1 MTDPATGTDL
11 AGLREQN
18 SLTVVRAMRGNPPA
32 TVSELA
38 ARTGLSRPSV
48 DIMVQSLIADGWV
61 TVIEPTS
68 SIVGRPARRFQF
80 NASAGHVLGIDV
92 GGHKILALL
101 ADLDGTVIHTTRR
114 QIKPDAVPEVRLAA
128 LQSTIADSLGAA
140 DLSAEDLWEITVGVT
155 GPVDATGRTA
165 LFSPL
170 PGWTSVDPVGHLGAL
185 YRCPIHVE
193 NDCKLAALAERWRG
207 VAQDAND
214 IVYLL
219 AGMRT
224 GAGLIIDGTLRRG
237 YGGAAGEIGALRAVK
252 WLTAPSHLEN
262 CPGVPPTVSTDD
274 KAAWVFNAAREGD
287 IRAIRAV
294 RRYTRDLAVGAAA
307 LVLALD
313 PQVVVLGGGFS
324 RSADLIVDAL
334 RRELES
340 LCLRVPDVRAS
351 TLGDES
357 VALGAL
363 RLGLD
368 DVDRWL
374 VSQGLSG
381 TDGTRRPLRPTG
393 PTASPTASVAR

>member
-1 MTDPATGTDL
+1 MGGPMSEQLTGTDL
-11 AGLREQN
+11 AGLRELN
-18 SLTVVRAMRGNPPA
+18 SLTVVRAMRGHPPA

-48 DIMVQSLIADGWV
+48 DVMLQSLAADGWV
-61 TVIEPTS
+61 TVIEPS
-68 SIVGRPARRFQF
+68 GSIVGRPARRYQF
-80 NASAGHVLGIDV
+80 NSSVGYVLGVDI
-92 GGHKILALL
+92 GAHKVLALL
-101 ADLDGTVIHTTRR
+101 GDLDGNVIHTTRR
-114 QIKPDAVPEVRLAA
+114 QVTPQDPAAVRLRA
-128 LQSTIADSLGAA
+128 LDQVIADCLADSGIGAA
-140 DLSAEDLWEITVGVT
+140 DLWQITLGVT

-170 PGWTSVDPVGHLGAL
+170 PGWTSVDPMAHIGAA
-185 YRCPIHVE
+185 YKCPIQVE
-193 NDCKLAALAERWRG
+193 NDCKLAAVAERWRG
-207 VAQDAND
+207 IAQDADD

-252 WLTAPSHLEN
+252 WLSAPSHLEN
-262 CPGVPPTVSTDD
+262 CPDAPKTVSPDD
-274 KAAWVFNAAREGD
+274 KAAWVFNAAREGN
-287 IRAIRAV
+287 AAALRAV
-294 RRYTRDLAVGAAA
+294 RRYVRDLAVGTAA

-324 RSADLIVDAL
+324 RSADLIVDTL
-334 RRELES
+334 RAELETV
-340 LCLRVPDVRAS
+340 CLRVPDVRAS

-368 DVDRWL
+368 EVDRWL
-374 VSQGLSG
+374 LSQGLTGVSG
-381 TDGTRRPLRPTG
+381 PPSR
-393 PTASPTASVAR
+393 AAYAANS